1 MLGPFVAHFRQK
13 VWQIGSFQSSMP
25 GPTVFYHQDCLVISF
40 RFNTTGRFDGAT
52 GTFGEILLKTLRK
65 LTNIA
70 LVAKTF
76 EGEAGGAFSND
87 LEAIPSTTK

>member
-70 LVAKTF
+70 LHQEVDFKECAPPKNLLNFAPT
-76 EGEAGGAFSND
+76 
-87 LEAIPSTTK
+87 L